1 MAFVED
7 YDDTLLRLQD
17 EIITLKKE
25 NHKLKM
31 ENDKM
36 RKVFRVW
43 QQ

>member
-1 MAFVED
+1 MALEED
-7 YDDTLLRLQD
+7 YDDILLKLQD

-31 ENDKM
+31 ENDRM
-36 RKVFRVW
+36 RQVFRVW